1 MLTPK
6 LSEVIFFFLVL
17 SATPGPAEPRVPGGP
32 LVPPIIDPDKGK
44 TLFLKCSSMYYF
56 YIKVEFT
63 QYYTKIYCPQFFCHL
78 KKTITKNKEPRLLT
92 LSHGCH

>member
-17 SATPGPAEPRVPGGP
+17 SATPGPAEPRGP
-32 LVPPIIDPDKGK
+32 KGSLAHPNFGPDKGK
-44 TLFLKCSSMYYF
+44 TFFLKCSSMYYF

-63 QYYTKIYCPQFFCHL
+63 QCYTK
-78 KKTITKNKEPRLLT
+78 TRLFTVTFGEKVPT
-92 LSHGCH
+92 LAKSRGS